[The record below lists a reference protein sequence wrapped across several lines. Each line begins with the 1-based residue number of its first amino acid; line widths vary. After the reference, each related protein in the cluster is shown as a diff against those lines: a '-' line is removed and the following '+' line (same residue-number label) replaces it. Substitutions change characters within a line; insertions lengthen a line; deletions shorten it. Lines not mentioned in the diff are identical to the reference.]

1 MLFRSTINCNQSGI
15 YVVRIT
21 QAPSC
26 SYSYS
31 LGYNFTL
38 TGISTNTN
46 QIQGVSFFP
55 NPASDIIKMKGVE
68 KMKGD
73 YQISLSTL
81 EGQLIFQKDNEQ
93 ELNIQDLSNGCY
105 LISLRTNDGKVL
117 NQRIIISR

>member
-1 MLFRSTINCNQSGI
+1 MLFRSSGI

-55 NPASDIIKMKGVE
+55 NPASDIIKMKGIE